1 MTRILVVDDNEQ
13 NQYILKL
20 LLEGQSYSVVLARN
34 GIEAME
40 AAHYTPP
47 DLIISDILMPGM
59 DGFSLCRQ
67 WKIDDQLKKIPF
79 IFYTATYTDPK
90 DEDFALSLGAERF
103 VRKPAEVDDFIGIV
117 KDVLN
122 EYKKKMA
129 KPATPQITEEKVF
142 FKKYNEALI
151 RKMEDKMLE
160 LEQVNKRLSTLFQ
173 TSVDLTTSI
182 PQDEL
187 LAYILEKIIDA
198 ISCTHVSYFEFND
211 ETKTLQLK
219 AATGFSQKDFERLQH
234 EWEFKLGTKKGL
246 VGMVGQTLD
255 PLIINDLFKDPFWL
269 SAIPSI
275 QSALFLPAVY
285 EEHLIGVWGFL
296 SDIAGKFDEKIVR
309 DLETITNNVAIVIE
323 KNRLFEKIKQSEYR
337 YRTLVE
343 TSIDAIVTIDS
354 NGLITD
360 WSRGAEEVF
369 GYNKD
374 ERIGKT
380 TDALVPEQHRK
391 QMVEILKEV
400 REKGYKRTWESQLL
414 AKDGRL
420 LDVETTFTYL
430 GEELGFTSILR
441 DVTNQKQGEKAL
453 RESEEFLNS
462 IIENMPDMIFVKD
475 ARDLR
480 YIRFNK
486 AGEELLGYSRDEM
499 YGKNDYDFFPKKEA
513 EFFVQGDRE
522 ALRKNQ
528 YIEIPEEKLMTKN
541 LGERIIHTKKI
552 PIQDGS
558 GTPLYLLGISEDIT
572 ERKLASEALRES
584 NERFSRAFEFAP
596 IGMALVGM
604 DGRYLQVNH
613 ALCEIVG
620 FPEKELLE
628 KTYQDIAD
636 PEDLKTDLD
645 SIRQMLGGEIKMYQ
659 IEQRF
664 IHKLDHSIWVFL
676 SVSLIH
682 DQDGKPQYFLFQI
695 FDITKRKHSEQLL
708 NALNKA
714 SVATA
719 TALTPEIIFTTV
731 AAELAK
737 LNLECMLF
745 PIEDIKTGMFSS
757 CFSYELSA
765 LKKFSKPN
773 RTVQED
779 FPLPI
784 DAIDLFK
791 KVVQGK
797 ESLYIENTDE
807 ISSQIFPQYAM
818 QVPASFTKFMNTPK
832 IIIAPLIV
840 EEQVIG
846 VFAVQSKNLTIEDAP
861 AVTAFANQLA
871 AAWIKAR
878 LTVKLQQTM
887 NGIIQTIAVIVET
900 RDPYTAGHQ
909 NRVGDLAAAIAK
921 EMNLPGEQ
929 IEGVR
934 IAGIIHDLGKIAVPA
949 EILSKPGKLNAN
961 EFNLV
966 KLHPQVGF
974 DMLKNIEFPWPLAQ
988 VIFQHHERMNG
999 SGYPQG
1005 LKGEEIIFE
1014 ARIIAVADV
1023 VEAMSSH
1030 RPYRP
1035 SLGLE
1040 IAKDE
1045 IQKNKGILYDAN
1057 VVDACLNVFEMGYKL
1072 PEATS
1077 IQF

>member
-1 MTRILVVDDNEQ
+1 MTKILVVDDNEQ

-20 LLEGQSYSVVLARN
+20 LLEGQSYAVEIARN
-34 GIEAME
+34 GIEALK
-40 AAHYTPP
+40 AARSNPP

-59 DGFSLCRQ
+59 DGFGLCRQ
-67 WKIDDQLKKIPF
+67 WKTDEQLKGIPF

-103 VRKPAEVDDFIGIV
+103 IRKPAEVDDFVRIV
-117 KDVLN
+117 KDVL
-122 EYKKKMA
+122 EEFKSKKP
-129 KPATPQITEEKVF
+129 KPTQAPITEEKVF
-142 FKKYNEALI
+142 FKQYNEALI

-160 LEQVNKRLSTLFQ
+160 LEQVNKRLAALFQ

-182 PQDEL
+182 PQEEL
-187 LAYILEKIIDA
+187 INHILEKVINA
-198 ISCTHVSYFEFND
+198 VGCTHAFYFEHIEGTN
-211 ETKTLQLK
+211 KIQLK
-219 AATGFSQKDFERLQH
+219 VIAGIDKEIFAKLQS
-234 EWEFKLGTKKGL
+234 EWLFDLGEKRGL
-246 VGMVGQTLD
+246 VGMVGQTRD
-255 PLIINDLFKDPFWL
+255 PLVINDGFHDPLWL
-269 SAIPSI
+269 DAVPLTK
-275 QSALFLPAVY
+275 SALFLPAVY
-285 EEHLIGVWGFL
+285 EKHLIGVWSFL
-296 SDIAGKFDEKIVR
+296 SGDTEKFSNKVIQ
-309 DLETITNNVAIVIE
+309 DLETIANNMVVVIE

-343 TSIDAIVTIDS
+343 TSIDAIVTFDS
-354 NGLITD
+354 NGIITD
-360 WSRGAEEVF
+360 WSRGAEDIF
-369 GYNKD
+369 GYSKG

-380 TDALVPEQHRK
+380 TDELVPEQIRK
-391 QMVEILKEV
+391 QMEEILEEV
-400 REKGYKRTWESQLL
+400 RIKGYKRAWESQLFT
-414 AKDGRL
+414 KDKRL
-420 LDVETTFTYL
+420 LDIELTFTYL
-430 GEELGFTSILR
+430 GEELGFTTILR
-441 DVTNQKQGEKAL
+441 DVTSQKQGEKAL

-475 ARDLR
+475 AQNLR

-486 AGEELLGYSRDEM
+486 AGEELLGYSKDEL
-499 YGKNDYDFFPKKEA
+499 YGKSDYDFFPKKEA
-513 EFFVQGDRE
+513 ELFVQGDRE
-522 ALRKNQ
+522 ALKKNQ
-528 YIEIPEEKLMTKN
+528 YIEIPEEKIQTKS

-558 GTPLYLLGISEDIT
+558 GNPLYLLGISEDIT
-572 ERKLASEALRES
+572 EQKLASEALRES

-596 IGMALVGM
+596 IGMALVGI

-613 ALCEIVG
+613 ALCEITG
-620 FPEKELLE
+620 FTEKELLE
-628 KTYQDIAD
+628 KTYQEITD
-636 PEDLKTDLD
+636 PENLEVDFN
-645 SIRQMLGGEIKMYQ
+645 SIRRILDGEIKMYQ
-659 IEQRF
+659 TEQRF
-664 IHKLDHSIWVFL
+664 IHRMGHSIWVFV

-682 DQDGKPQYFLFQI
+682 DQNGKPQYFLFQI
-695 FDITKRKHSEQLL
+695 HDINKRKHSEELL
-708 NALNKA
+708 DALNKA

-731 AAELAK
+731 AEELAK
-737 LNLECMLF
+737 LNLACMLF
-745 PIEDIKTGMFSS
+745 PIEDIKTGLFSS
-757 CFSYELSA
+757 CFSYELPA
-765 LKKFSKPN
+765 LKKSSKPGG
-773 RTVQED
+773 TVQEN

-784 DAIDLFK
+784 DAIDISK
-791 KVVQGK
+791 NVVQGK
-797 ESLYIENTDE
+797 GSIYIENTNE
-807 ISSQIFPQYAM
+807 ILNQIISKYTV
-818 QVPASFTKFMNTPK
+818 QVPASFKKFMHTPK
-832 IIIAPLIV
+832 VIIAPLVV

-846 VFAVQSKNLTIEDAP
+846 VFAVQSKNLNREDTP

-871 AAWIKAR
+871 AAWVKAK
-878 LTVKLQQTM
+878 LTAKLQQTM
-887 NGIIQTIAVIVET
+887 NGIIQTIALIVET

-909 NRVGDLAAAIAK
+909 NRVGDLAAAIAA
-921 EMNLPGEQ
+921 EMQLPVET

-988 VIFQHHERMNG
+988 IVFQHHERMDG

-1005 LKGEEIIFE
+1005 LKAEEILLG

-1035 SLGLE
+1035 SLGYE

-1057 VVDACLNVFEMGYKL
+1057 AVDACLKVFEKGYKL
-1072 PEATS
+1072 PDATS
-1077 IQF
+1077 NQT